1 MTGVRKGT
9 RREGENRTHARRAWG
24 ERGTRRERK
33 GKETLFPSLPRF
45 PHFVWAP
52 NSRLPRQEGMEYFVW
67 DRLFVWVPEYK
78 QACNYL
84 LFLFS
89 CIFQFFNFHTQ
100 LWVLFYKKRDKRNI
114 NIPSIH
120 LKTCNIV
127 PWLFLRCFYY
137 SPTFIR
143 AVRKYS
149 ARAKIPPLNL
159 FFICNFRI
167 FSLEYYYIIGLSY
180 FCPDD
185 NHFWLFIISL
195 CYLLWQ
201 HTRFLGNKFS
211 VIYKIPSVSL
221 SLSLSVRF
229 VCLLLPSLP

>member
-1 MTGVRKGT
+1 
-9 RREGENRTHARRAWG
+9 
-24 ERGTRRERK
+24 
-33 GKETLFPSLPRF
+33 
-45 PHFVWAP
+45 
-52 NSRLPRQEGMEYFVW
+52 MEYFAW
-67 DRLFVWVPEYK
+67 DRLFVWSPEYK

-89 CIFQFFNFHTQ
+89 CIFQFFNFNTQ

-149 ARAKIPPLNL
+149 ARAEIPPLNL

-167 FSLEYYYIIGLSY
+167 FPLEYYYIIVLSY
-180 FCPDD
+180 VCPDD

-229 VCLLLPSLP
+229 VCLLLPSPPPPPPLSLLICLFPPMNGPFTAQQKRMALWSINGKCFIDCMFMSNN